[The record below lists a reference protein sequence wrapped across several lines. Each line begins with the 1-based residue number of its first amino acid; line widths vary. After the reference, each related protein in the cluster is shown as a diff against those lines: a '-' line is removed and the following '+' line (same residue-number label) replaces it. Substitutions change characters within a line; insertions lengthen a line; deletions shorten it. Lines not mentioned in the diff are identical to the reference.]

1 LFIGAYLLLVFS
13 LIICIKQAISLKQ
26 ALVYAAS
33 GSTALVLLMLA
44 RSPMWEIIVATV
56 LVGALV
62 FIVRQ
67 ITTRRFEM
75 TNIIALV
82 LMCVVAFAIPKILSG
97 RRATDRAERAMSRS
111 QLANNGPPWTR
122 MSRQIGWIRGRFI
135 RVYSAAGSNLD
146 REVELQNF
154 GDLVMYLPRAVEIGF
169 LAPFPNMWFTRGVE
183 VGRTGRLI
191 VGAEMLAIYLLLLL
205 VGATLFFERK
215 QVLVWFLFA
224 VAALGCIALAYV
236 VVNIGALYRLR
247 YPYFVPI
254 ILLAAQGYYLLQL
267 YRARMGALRAH

>member
-1 LFIGAYLLLVFS
+1 MAHLGPECRDKSDGYEGDLF
-13 LIICIKQAISLKQ
+13 
-26 ALVYAAS
+26 
-33 GSTALVLLMLA
+33 
-44 RSPMWEIIVATV
+44 
-56 LVGALV
+56 V
-62 FIVRQ
+62 FIV
-67 ITTRRFEM
+67 
-75 TNIIALV
+75 L
-82 LMCVVAFAIPKILSG
+82 L
-97 RRATDRAERAMSRS
+97 
-111 QLANNGPPWTR
+111 
-122 MSRQIGWIRGRFI
+122 
-135 RVYSAAGSNLD
+135 GSNLD

-215 QVLVWFLFA
+215 RVLVWFLFA

-254 ILLAAQGYYLLQL
+254 ILLAAQGYYLLQV